1 MKQSH
6 YTTPRTLNECQFSF
20 NSDPIERHEGSAG
33 HTVANVMMVLAAIA
47 VVAVLFGV
55 L

>member
-1 MKQSH
+1 MKSTH
-6 YTTPRTLNECQFSF
+6 MTTPRTMSECQFSL

-33 HTVANVMMVLAAIA
+33 HMVANVTMVLAAIA